1 MVGRRTLRVRLAAAA
16 ARTGWPPC
24 LALCLLLW
32 APLPAAAQ
40 TAEPAGPVVSAAGE
54 VYVGSGPAARR
65 AAAARAALRSA
76 LEPTV
81 VVELPPVGE
90 GEGQRTARTDVGD
103 RPEPEPE
110 RIGFGRDVPAHLAAN
125 ESRLVWVSLPDGG
138 RAATL
143 AVRSPGAAALRVRLD
158 FAEAPA
164 DLELRFYNPL
174 DRDGAV
180 GPVGAAELLADRP
193 EGDTHGLYW
202 SPTVDGDTLAV
213 EFHMAGSGKLSFSMV
228 VVSHLEVSPLDVAD
242 LGDASSCTIDL
253 ACRPDAISGIAA
265 RSVAKYILTR
275 SSGRSSGCTAQL
287 ISDLHPESQTP
298 YLLTARHC
306 VGTQGEASSMEFY
319 WRFEFA
325 GCGEEGLH
333 ADYGRT
339 PGGAFLLGSET
350 HRGGTDYALLRM
362 KQAPPT
368 HVGMAG
374 WTTATVAPGTPVV
387 GVSHP
392 RLDVKKISLG
402 HVTRHESWIDDPHAT
417 HIVLRLSEGAVQG
430 GSSGSG
436 LWTRTTGG
444 DYLVG
449 VLTGG
454 TGGCTQ
460 QRLYYGR
467 MDEFY
472 PKVRPWLGSVAPIRF
487 ALLDAASGAELLELV
502 PDASFDLSSADAD
515 SFNILA
521 QRIGGDPVGGMELTL
536 AGPQPASRTS
546 VVPPYTL
553 YGEGGGGGLPP
564 GDYTVTAR
572 TAPGGTAG
580 ANERSVAFTVTG
592 DAEDDDFRL
601 TGLTLTTTGGSRVA
615 SLTADAVVD
624 LARRAEDAQYDI
636 RADSAGTAPI
646 GSVAFEL
653 SGAGEASA
661 TDSTAPF
668 ALRGPLPP
676 GSYRITATP
685 YPDAAGGGTAG
696 TALAVDFTV
705 TRASPITG
713 FTLVDARGDAPDEDL
728 TAIADGATLDLSALG
743 NNLGN
748 HWLTIRADVADGARV
763 GSVAFTLTGP
773 ASVAMTDTDPPFAMR
788 GDDNNGDYYGMRLPD
803 GDYRIT
809 AVPYTGREESGDAR
823 PTAAVD
829 FTVTGSYDPDVSP
842 VTGFTLVDA
851 TGDPP
856 DPDLT
861 AIADGATL
869 DLSSYATTWFN
880 IRADVAGGPLGSVRL
895 ELAGPVS
902 VGRTENA
909 PAPYTVKGENG
920 DDYWSMQLPNG
931 DYTITATAYTGRNLS
946 RDARPPVAVDF
957 TVTGSYD
964 ADASPVTGFTL
975 VDSSGDPPDPDLT
988 AIAAGATLDLSSYAT
1003 TAFNI
1008 RADVAAAPAIGSVRL
1023 ELAGPVSVGRTENA
1037 PAPYTVRGDNGDDY
1051 WSMALPNGDYTITAT
1066 PYTGRNR
1073 SGDALPAAAVDF
1085 TVTGSVDAD
1094 ASPVTGFTLVDARG
1108 DAPDEDVMAIAAGA
1122 TLDLSALGSH
1132 WLTIRADV
1140 AAGAGVRSVAFTLA
1154 GPASVI
1160 RTDSD
1165 PPFAMRRDD
1174 KNGDYYGMK
1183 LPNGDYRIT
1192 ATPYTRREES
1202 GDALPAAAVDFT
1214 VIGSHDAGASP
1225 VTGFTLVDAT
1235 GDAPDDDV
1243 TAIADGATLD
1253 LSPYLLS
1260 RFNIRADVA
1269 AGADVHS
1276 VRLELAGPV
1285 STGRTENAPA
1295 PYTLRGD
1302 DGDDYGS
1309 MELPNGDY
1317 TITATAYPGRNLS
1330 GDALPSAAVAFTVTG
1345 SYDAEASPV
1354 TGFTLVDATG
1364 DPPDPDLTAIAP
1376 GATLDLSSYATTQF
1390 SIRADVAGAPAIGS
1404 VRLELAGPVSES
1416 RTENAPAPYAVRGD
1430 DGDGDYWSMLLPNG
1444 DYTIT
1449 ATPYPGR
1456 NLSGDGLPAATVDFT
1471 VTGSYDSGAS
1481 PVAGFTLVNATGDAP
1496 DEDVTAIADGATLD
1510 LAEVDG
1516 HWFSIRA
1523 DVETGRG
1530 VRSMWMY
1537 LTGPVSRTRLENSP
1551 PPYAIRGDD
1560 HEGDYYGMGLPN
1572 GDYRIR
1578 AVPYGMYD
1586 GVAGQ
1591 MPELAVGFT
1600 VTGSYEHDANPLT
1613 GFTLVDA
1620 RGDAPDEDVMAIAD
1634 DATLDVSALGNHW
1647 LTIRADIVEA
1657 ALPGVGSVWL
1667 ELEGPVSRALRENAP
1682 PFALNGDDGDGDYYG
1697 VRLANGD
1704 YRVMATAY
1712 ARDDL
1717 LGGTLGSATVA
1728 FTVDG
1733 GVDAS
1738 DVPLT
1743 GFTLIDADTDQD
1755 AAAVADGAT
1764 LDVAELGGAT
1774 TKFTFRA
1781 DAAEDA
1787 VVGSVLLELTGP
1799 VRRAVQRDAAPF
1811 SLHPASDGDYGG
1823 THLGNGDYRLTAT
1836 PYTGQNLSGDP
1847 LPVLEAGFTVTGSYD
1862 PDASPVTGF
1871 TLVDAHDDPP
1881 DPDLTAVADGATLD
1895 ISSYATH
1902 WFNIRA
1908 DVAAVPPIGSMRLEL
1923 DGPVSASRRENA
1935 PAPYTVKGENGDDY
1949 YGTTLPNGDY
1959 TVTATPYPGR
1969 DLSGDALP
1977 VLEAG
1982 FTVTGSYDPDASP
1995 VTGFT
2000 LVDAHGDPPDPDL
2013 TAVAD
2018 GATLDISSYATHWF
2032 NIRADVAAVP
2042 PIGSMRLELDGPVSA
2057 SRRENAPAPYT
2068 VKGENGDDYYGTS
2081 LPNGDYT
2088 VTATPYPGRDLSGN
2102 ALPPATVDFTV
2113 TGGVDPDASPVTGFT
2128 LVDARGGAPDE
2139 DVTAIADGATL
2150 DVSALG
2156 NHWLTIRA
2164 DVADGA
2170 RVGSVAFTLTGPASV
2185 ARTDTDPPFAMRRDD
2200 KNGDYYGMKLP
2211 DGDYRITAVPY
2222 TGRDATGSS
2231 LAAATV
2237 DFTVTG
2243 GVDPDASPVTGFTL
2257 VDARGGAPD
2266 EDVTAI
2272 ADGATLDVSALG
2284 NHWLTIRADV
2294 AAGAGV
2300 RSVAFTLTGPASVA
2314 RTDSDP
2320 PFAMRRD
2327 DKNGD
2332 YYGMKLPDGDYRIT
2346 AVPYTGRE
2354 ESGDA
2359 LPSATRAFT
2368 VTRAGDDEPALTARF
2383 EDMPA
2388 AHDGAGAFRFRVAFS
2403 EDIGISFRALRED
2416 AFAVTGGGVT
2426 GGARVDGRRDLFEM
2440 TVEPDG
2446 AGDVTIELP
2455 AGRDCAVSGAICTK
2469 GEPRRRLTNT
2479 PSATVAGPGAA
2490 PENTPA
2496 TGAPTIAGTAR
2507 VGETLTAST
2516 SGIAD
2521 ADGLDNATFA
2531 YRWIRGDADISGARG
2546 RNYTAVDAD
2555 EGERLKVR
2563 VQFTDDADNAE
2574 RLTSAATDPVSARPN
2589 TPATGAP
2596 TIAGT
2601 ARVGETLTASTSGI
2615 ADADGLDNATFAYR
2629 WIRGDADI
2637 SGARGRNYT
2646 AVDADEGERLK
2657 VRVQFTDDADNA
2669 ERLTSTATDP
2679 VSARP
2684 NTPATGAPTIAGTAR
2699 VGETLTASTSGIAD
2713 ADGLDNATFAYR
2725 WIRGDAD
2732 ISGARGRNYTAVDAD
2747 EGERLKVR
2755 VQFTD
2760 DAGNAERLTSAATG
2774 PVAARPNTPATGAPT
2789 IAGTARVGETLTA
2802 STSGIA
2808 DADGLANAA
2817 FAYRWV
2823 RGDADISGARGRN
2836 YTAVDADEGE
2846 RLKVRVQFTDD
2857 TGNAERLTSAATGPV
2872 AAARPKLKVSVA
2884 DARVREAAGAT
2895 LDFAVT
2901 LSGPATGPVTVD
2913 YRTLDA
2919 SAKAGEDYEAREGTL
2934 TFGAGETDK
2943 TLRVTVLDD
2952 AVDEGDEKMVVVLQR
2967 ADGAVRDDYLA
2978 VGTIEDSDD

>member
-16 ARTGWPPC
+16 ARIGWPPC

-32 APLPAAAQ
+32 APLPATAQ
-40 TAEPAGPVVSAAGE
+40 TADSATSVVSAAGE
-54 VYVGSGPAARR
+54 VYVGPGPAARR

-81 VVELPPVGE
+81 VIELPPVGE

-125 ESRLVWVSLPDGG
+125 ESQLVWVSLPDGG

-193 EGDTHGLYW
+193 EGGTHGLYW
-202 SPTVDGDTLAV
+202 SPTVHGDTLAV

-319 WRFEFA
+319 WRFELA
-325 GCGEEGLH
+325 GCGEEALH
-333 ADYGRT
+333 ADYGQT

-362 KQAPPT
+362 KHAPPT

-402 HVTRHESWIDDPHAT
+402 HVTRHESWIDDPHET

-454 TGGCTQ
+454 TRGCTQ

-546 VVPPYTL
+546 VAPPYTL

-624 LARRAEDAQYDI
+624 LARHAEDAQYDI
-636 RADSAGTAPI
+636 RADSAGTAPT
-646 GSVAFEL
+646 GSVTFEL

-676 GSYRITATP
+676 GAYRITATP

-713 FTLVDARGDAPDEDL
+713 FTLVDARGDAPDEDVTAIADGATLDVSAVGNDPGNHWL
-728 TAIADGATLDLSALG
+728 TIRADVADGAGVGSVAFTLTGPASVAMTDSDPPFAMRRDDNNGDYYGMKLPDGDYRITATPYTGREESGDTLPTAAVDFTVTGSYDPDASPVTGFTLVDARGDAPDEDVMAIADGATLDLSALG
-743 NNLGN
+743 S

-773 ASVAMTDTDPPFAMR
+773 ASVARTDSDPPFAMR
-788 GDDNNGDYYGMRLPD
+788 RDDKNGDYYGMKLPD

-809 AVPYTGREESGDAR
+809 ATPYTGREESGDTLAA
-823 PTAAVD
+823 AAVD

-851 TGDPP
+851 
-856 DPDLT
+856 
-861 AIADGATL
+861 
-869 DLSSYATTWFN
+869 
-880 IRADVAGGPLGSVRL
+880 
-895 ELAGPVS
+895 
-902 VGRTENA
+902 
-909 PAPYTVKGENG
+909 
-920 DDYWSMQLPNG
+920 
-931 DYTITATAYTGRNLS
+931 
-946 RDARPPVAVDF
+946 
-957 TVTGSYD
+957 
-964 ADASPVTGFTL
+964 
-975 VDSSGDPPDPDLT
+975 
-988 AIAAGATLDLSSYAT
+988 
-1003 TAFNI
+1003 
-1008 RADVAAAPAIGSVRL
+1008 
-1023 ELAGPVSVGRTENA
+1023 
-1037 PAPYTVRGDNGDDY
+1037 
-1051 WSMALPNGDYTITAT
+1051 
-1066 PYTGRNR
+1066 
-1073 SGDALPAAAVDF
+1073 
-1085 TVTGSVDAD
+1085 
-1094 ASPVTGFTLVDARG
+1094 RG
-1108 DAPDEDVMAIAAGA
+1108 DAPDEDVMAIADGA
-1122 TLDLSALGSH
+1122 TLDLSALGNH

-1140 AAGAGVRSVAFTLA
+1140 AAGASVRSIAFTLA
-1154 GPASVI
+1154 GPTSVI

-1165 PPFAMRRDD
+1165 PPFAVKRDD
-1174 KNGDYYGMK
+1174 RNGDYYGMK

-1192 ATPYTRREES
+1192 ATPYTGREES
-1202 GDALPAAAVDFT
+1202 GDALPAAAIDFT
-1214 VIGSHDAGASP
+1214 VTGSHDAGASP

-1235 GDAPDDDV
+1235 GDPPDEDV

-1302 DGDDYGS
+1302 DGDDYWS
-1309 MELPNGDY
+1309 MALPNGDY
-1317 TITATAYPGRNLS
+1317 TITATAYPGRDLS

-1390 SIRADVAGAPAIGS
+1390 SIRADVAATPDIGS

-1481 PVAGFTLVNATGDAP
+1481 PVAGFTLVNATGAAP

-1530 VRSMWMY
+1530 VRSLWMY
-1537 LTGPVSRTRLENSP
+1537 LTGPVSRTRLENAP

-1560 HEGDYYGMGLPN
+1560 HAGDYYGMGLPN

-1591 MPELAVGFT
+1591 MPELEVGFT

-1647 LTIRADIVEA
+1647 LTIRADIVETA
-1657 ALPGVGSVWL
+1657 VGVGSVWL
-1667 ELEGPVSRALRENAP
+1667 ELEGPVSRALRDNAA

-1697 VRLANGD
+1697 VKLANGD

-1799 VRRAVQRDAAPF
+1799 VRHAVQRDAAPF

-1847 LPVLEAGFTVTGSYD
+1847 
-1862 PDASPVTGF
+1862 
-1871 TLVDAHDDPP
+1871 
-1881 DPDLTAVADGATLD
+1881 
-1895 ISSYATH
+1895 
-1902 WFNIRA
+1902 
-1908 DVAAVPPIGSMRLEL
+1908 
-1923 DGPVSASRRENA
+1923 
-1935 PAPYTVKGENGDDY
+1935 
-1949 YGTTLPNGDY
+1949 
-1959 TVTATPYPGR
+1959 
-1969 DLSGDALP
+1969 LP

-2068 VKGENGDDYYGTS
+2068 VKGENGDDYYGTTLPNGDYTVTATPYPGRDLSGDPLPVLEAGFTVTGYDPDASPVTGFTLVDAHGDPPDPDLTAVADGATLDISSYATHWFNIRADVAAVPPIGSMRLELDGPVSASRRENAPAPYTVKGENGDDYFGTS

-2170 RVGSVAFTLTGPASV
+2170 GVGSVAFTLTGPASV
-2185 ARTDTDPPFAMRRDD
+2185 ARTDSDPPFAMRRDD

-2231 LAAATV
+2231 LPAATV

-2257 VDARGGAPD
+2257 VDARGDAPD

-2368 VTRAGDDEPALTARF
+2368 VTRAGDGEPALTARF

-2403 EDIGISFRALRED
+2403 EDIGISFQALRED
-2416 AFAVTGGGVT
+2416 AFAVTGGRVT

-2446 AGDVTIELP
+2446 GGDVTIELP

-2521 ADGLDNATFA
+2521 ADGLDNAAFA
-2531 YRWIRGDADISGARG
+2531 Y
-2546 RNYTAVDAD
+2546 
-2555 EGERLKVR
+2555 
-2563 VQFTDDADNAE
+2563 Q
-2574 RLTSAATDPVSARPN
+2574 
-2589 TPATGAP
+2589 
-2596 TIAGT
+2596 
-2601 ARVGETLTASTSGI
+2601 
-2615 ADADGLDNATFAYR
+2615 

-2679 VSARP
+2679 VAARP

-2713 ADGLDNATFAYR
+2713 ADGLDNAAFAYQ
-2725 WIRGDAD
+2725 WMRGDAD

-2817 FAYRWV
+2817 FAYRWI

-2857 TGNAERLTSAATGPV
+2857 TGNAERLTSTATDPVAARPNTPSTGAPTIAGTARVEETLTASTSGIADADGLANAAFAYRWMRGDADISGARGRNYTAVDADEGERLKVRVQFTDDAGNAERLTSAATGPV

-2884 DARVREAAGAT
+2884 DAGVREAAGAT

-2967 ADGAVRDDYLA
+2967 ADGAVRGDYLA

>member
-16 ARTGWPPC
+16 ARIGWPRTP
-24 LALCLLLW
+24 ALCLLLW

-54 VYVGSGPAARR
+54 VYVGPGPAARR

-81 VVELPPVGE
+81 VIELPPVGE
-90 GEGQRTARTDVGD
+90 GEGQRTARTDAAD

-180 GPVGAAELLADRP
+180 GPVGAAKLLADRP
-193 EGDTHGLYW
+193 EGGTHGLYW

-325 GCGEEGLH
+325 GCGEEALH

-362 KQAPPT
+362 KHAPPA

-402 HVTRHESWIDDPHAT
+402 HVTRHESWIDDPHET

-454 TGGCTQ
+454 TRGCTQ

-546 VVPPYTL
+546 VAPPYTL

-624 LARRAEDAQYDI
+624 LARHAEDAQYDI
-636 RADSAGTAPI
+636 RADSAGTAPT
-646 GSVAFEL
+646 GSVTFEL

-676 GSYRITATP
+676 GAYRITATP

-713 FTLVDARGDAPDEDL
+713 FTLVDARGDAPDEDV
-728 TAIADGATLDLSALG
+728 TAIADGATLDVSAVG
-743 NNLGN
+743 NDPGN
-748 HWLTIRADVADGARV
+748 HWLTIRADVADGAGV

-788 GDDNNGDYYGMRLPD
+788 GDDNNGDYYGMKLPD

-809 AVPYTGREESGDAR
+809 ATPYTGREESGDTLPA
-823 PTAAVD
+823 AAVD

-851 TGDPP
+851 RGDAP
-856 DPDLT
+856 DEDVT

-869 DLSSYATTWFN
+869 DLSALGNHWLT
-880 IRADVAGGPLGSVRL
+880 IRADVADGARVGSVAFTL
-895 ELAGPVS
+895 TGPAS
-902 VGRTENA
+902 VARTDSDPPFA
-909 PAPYTVKGENG
+909 MKR
-920 DDYWSMQLPNG
+920 DDKNG
-931 DYTITATAYTGRNLS
+931 DYYGMKL
-946 RDARPPVAVDF
+946 
-957 TVTGSYD
+957 
-964 ADASPVTGFTL
+964 
-975 VDSSGDPPDPDLT
+975 PD
-988 AIAAGATLDLSSYAT
+988 
-1003 TAFNI
+1003 
-1008 RADVAAAPAIGSVRL
+1008 
-1023 ELAGPVSVGRTENA
+1023 
-1037 PAPYTVRGDNGDDY
+1037 
-1051 WSMALPNGDYTITAT
+1051 GDYRITAT
-1066 PYTGRNR
+1066 PYTGREE
-1073 SGDALPAAAVDF
+1073 SGDTLPAAAVDF
-1085 TVTGSVDAD
+1085 TVTGSYDPDV
-1094 ASPVTGFTLVDARG
+1094 SPVTGFTLVDARG
-1108 DAPDEDVMAIAAGA
+1108 DAPDEDVMAIADGA
-1122 TLDLSALGSH
+1122 TLDLSALGNH

-1140 AAGAGVRSVAFTLA
+1140 AAGASVRSIAFTLA
-1154 GPASVI
+1154 GPTSVI

-1165 PPFAMRRDD
+1165 PPFAVKRDD
-1174 KNGDYYGMK
+1174 RNGDYYGMK

-1192 ATPYTRREES
+1192 ATPYTGREES
-1202 GDALPAAAVDFT
+1202 GDALPAAAIDFT
-1214 VIGSHDAGASP
+1214 VTGSHDAGASP

-1235 GDAPDDDV
+1235 GDAPDEDV

-1269 AGADVHS
+1269 AGADVRS

-1302 DGDDYGS
+1302 DGDDYWS
-1309 MELPNGDY
+1309 MALPNGDY
-1317 TITATAYPGRNLS
+1317 TITATAYPGRDLS

-1364 DPPDPDLTAIAP
+1364 DPPDPDLTAITP
-1376 GATLDLSSYATTQF
+1376 GATLDLSSYVTTQF
-1390 SIRADVAGAPAIGS
+1390 SIRADVAAAPDIGS

-1530 VRSMWMY
+1530 VRSLRMY
-1537 LTGPVSRTRLENSP
+1537 LTGPVSRTRLENAP

-1591 MPELAVGFT
+1591 MPELEVGFT

-1647 LTIRADIVEA
+1647 LTIRADIVET
-1657 ALPGVGSVWL
+1657 ALGVGSVWL
-1667 ELEGPVSRALRENAP
+1667 ELEGPVSRALRENAA

-1697 VRLANGD
+1697 VKLANGD

-1755 AAAVADGAT
+1755 AGAVADGAT

-1774 TKFTFRA
+1774 SKFTFRA

-1799 VRRAVQRDAAPF
+1799 VRHAMLRDAAPF

-1836 PYTGQNLSGDP
+1836 PYTGRNLSGDP

-1871 TLVDAHDDPP
+1871 TLVDAHGDPP

-1935 PAPYTVKGENGDDY
+1935 PAPYTVKGDNGDDY

-1969 DLSGDALP
+1969 DLSGDPLP

-1982 FTVTGSYDPDASP
+1982 FTVTGYDPDASP

-2211 DGDYRITAVPY
+2211 DGDYRITATPY

-2231 LAAATV
+2231 LPAATV

-2294 AAGAGV
+2294 ADGARVG
-2300 RSVAFTLTGPASVA
+2300 SVAFTLTGPASVA

-2368 VTRAGDDEPALTARF
+2368 VTRAGDDESALTARF

-2490 PENTPA
+2490 PENT
-2496 TGAPTIAGTAR
+2496 
-2507 VGETLTAST
+2507 S
-2516 SGIAD
+2516 
-2521 ADGLDNATFA
+2521 
-2531 YRWIRGDADISGARG
+2531 
-2546 RNYTAVDAD
+2546 
-2555 EGERLKVR
+2555 
-2563 VQFTDDADNAE
+2563 
-2574 RLTSAATDPVSARPN
+2574 
-2589 TPATGAP
+2589 ATGAP

-2679 VSARP
+2679 VAARP

-2760 DAGNAERLTSAATG
+2760 DA
-2774 PVAARPNTPATGAPT
+2774 
-2789 IAGTARVGETLTA
+2789 
-2802 STSGIA
+2802 
-2808 DADGLANAA
+2808 
-2817 FAYRWV
+2817 
-2823 RGDADISGARGRN
+2823 
-2836 YTAVDADEGE
+2836 
-2846 RLKVRVQFTDD
+2846 
-2857 TGNAERLTSAATGPV
+2857 GNAERLTSAATGPV